1 MLLSPV
7 GNGLVVRVSSLIKE
21 IRDLTANVLL
31 ARYALAGLRFA
42 CSSVIGLQS
51 SWNINLHVSDQNDA
65 LFCAK
70 YKPPSKSCRQMR
82 QKHR

>member
-7 GNGLVVRVSSLIKE
+7 VNGLVVGVPSLINE

-31 ARYALAGLRFA
+31 ARYALAGLTFA

-51 SWNINLHVSDQNDA
+51 AWNFNLHVSHENDV
-65 LFCAK
+65 LICAK
-70 YKPPSKSCRQMR
+70 YKPPSKPCRQMR